1 MLSVSRNQQMYYLN
15 LVDFGIELEV
25 LPVINYSGITIN
37 NFTIVVTVVS
47 RERAATSIIA

>member
-15 LVDFGIELEV
+15 LVDFGIGLGV

-37 NFTIVVTVVS
+37 SFTIIVIVVS
-47 RERAATSIIA
+47 REEAN